1 MKTLT
6 AAVLLATLMFAGCSG
21 LETGPSAA
29 MSPQA
34 MCEQQRGGGVWMAAA
49 GVCMQDTGR

>member
-6 AAVLLATLMFAGCSG
+6 VVVLALLVLAGCSG
-21 LETGPSAA
+21 LETGPPAA
-29 MSPQA
+29 MTPQA